1 VIRASAWTKVG
12 MTIAAAALFLTFSNL
27 SFSLLVPGAI
37 GIVLVL
43 FGIAIGYRPAAVVGL
58 FVDLAVAGLSIEI
71 VTMVDVDV
79 WQTSVLGL
87 LLPTSLLAWSAL
99 LSEETDSYEIHL
111 RTRAFAAAFGV
122 GVLFAAAIPVSIA
135 LIGIL
140 LPSVA
145 NTLST
150 MAEISILFTIVAIT
164 ALIATWPGDERASA
178 GFGEAS

>member
-1 VIRASAWTKVG
+1 MIRASPWLKVV

-43 FGIAIGYRPAAVVGL
+43 FGIAIGYRPAAVLGL

-99 LSEETDSYEIHL
+99 LSEETDGYEIHL
-111 RTRAFAAAFGV
+111 RTRAFATALGV
-122 GVLFAAAIPVSIA
+122 GVLFAVAVPVSIA
-135 LIGIL
+135 LFGVL
-140 LPSVA
+140 MPSVS

-164 ALIATWPGDERASA
+164 ALIATWPREEPAISESS
-178 GFGEAS
+178 EAV